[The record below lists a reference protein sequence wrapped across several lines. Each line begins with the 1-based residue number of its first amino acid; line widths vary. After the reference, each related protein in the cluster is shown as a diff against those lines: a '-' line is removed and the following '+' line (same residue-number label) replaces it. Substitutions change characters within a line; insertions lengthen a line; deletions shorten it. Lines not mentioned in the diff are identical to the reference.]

1 MKISAHSAHR
11 QPAAQSRNPLQQVKN
26 AYMASNSARNAPQK
40 SIWAKI
46 KQPDALIKPTMRYPL
61 ARTIP
66 EPATDW
72 SPFYSSLIDTVA
84 VLIELNHK
92 PLRKIAE
99 ASPHVRK
106 KGQYQLAVSSPM
118 SPKICARVFSRDDR
132 SQLLIE
138 ASIPK
143 FLTGQNIVG
152 VEELFEPCKQMIF
165 SILAQMGV
173 EPTAVERRKLEH
185 GKFQMTRVDYAT
197 HCDCAAPKRAAAV
210 MAAIRSLVYAKAK
223 DASSYGNETVYVNQH
238 SSRQTL
244 RIYRKDLEIQKRGRG
259 LPPCVYGRE
268 FLQKKVQNAVRMEL
282 VLRSPE
288 LKRLGLNDPLA
299 WSVEGARQRM
309 KKWIDRFAN
318 ASGVMPSSDY
328 MGLLTNTQQLKLQA
342 WLQGDS
348 TAFTGS
354 PTTLANTRNIILE
367 KTGIDVRGEPDVE
380 LQRRAI
386 MSIRDVFEQGIDFKS
401 YDRKWDALCNGS
413 TVAA

>member
-11 QPAAQSRNPLQQVKN
+11 QPAAQSRNPLQQVES
-26 AYMASNSARNAPQK
+26 AYMASNSARNSPQK

-46 KQPDALIKPTMRYPL
+46 KQPDTLIKPTMRYPL

-99 ASPHVRK
+99 ASPNVRK
-106 KGQYQLAVSSPM
+106 KGQYQLAVSSPL
-118 SPKICARVFSRDDR
+118 SAKICARVFSRDDR
-132 SQLLIE
+132 TRLLIE

-152 VEELFEPCKQMIF
+152 VEELFEPCQQMIF
-165 SILAQMGV
+165 SVLAQMGV
-173 EPTAVERRKLEH
+173 EPTAAERHKLEH

-197 HCDCAAPKRAAAV
+197 HCDCAAPQRATAV
-210 MAAIRSLVYAKAK
+210 MAAIRSLVFAKAK

-238 SSRQTL
+238 STRWTL

-259 LPPCVYGRE
+259 LPLCVYGRE
-268 FLQKKVQNAVRMEL
+268 YLLNKVQNAVRMEL

-299 WSVEGARQRM
+299 WSVDRARQRM

-318 ASGVMPSSDY
+318 ATGVMPSTDY
-328 MGLLTNTQQLKLQA
+328 TDLLSNMQQLKLQA
-342 WLQGDS
+342 WLRGNL
-348 TAFTGS
+348 TAFIGS
-354 PTTLANTRNIILE
+354 PTTFDSTHKLILE
-367 KTGIDVRGEPDVE
+367 KTGIDIRGEPDVE

-386 MSIRDVFEQGIDFKS
+386 MSIRDVFEQGICFKS
-401 YDRKWDALCNGS
+401 YERKWDALCNGS
-413 TVAA
+413 TVVA